1 MIYCNLNEG
10 GPFIDTRKQNIQLPQ
25 EFCTKHIIRL
35 LTLTTGHL
43 LICQSVASRGDWA
56 VSQDTDVFVPV
67 GVLLMTS
74 LNVALYNFHPNEIE

>member
-1 MIYCNLNEG
+1 VEFYCNLYEG
-10 GPFIDTRKQNIQLPQ
+10 GPVIDTRKQNIQLPQ
-25 EFCTKHIIRL
+25 EFCTKNILL

-56 VSQDTDVFVPV
+56 VSQETNVFVPV

-74 LNVALYNFHPNEIE
+74 FNVASYGTFIQT